1 MEELIGAGLGSLVSL
16 YNADKEREYKR
27 EQDEKRRRYLEY
39 ANTQAQNQ
47 YNNMMDLLDEYDANR
62 MKYATPEMQ
71 QEFMDLVNSYNPSDY
86 VYDFDKFNYDKSVDD
101 FIDPNAQKISE
112 MAGLQ
117 TQADATAGGAAG
129 GTGALANMGYSR
141 WQAASDLYKQAKQD
155 LMNDRQ
161 QAYREYSDYIGNMQ
175 NKLNAM
181 STQQMGKINL
191 LGGNIDKEQ
200 QLNSD
205 YMSDLLGIMGD
216 KAQTQINTTMGA
228 F

>member
-1 MEELIGAGLGSLVSL
+1 MEELIGAGLGSLVGL

-27 EQDEKRRRYLEY
+27 EQDEKRRRYMEY

-47 YNNMMDLLDEYDANR
+47 YNNMMDLLDEYDTNR

-71 QEFMDLVNSYNPSDY
+71 QEFMDLVNSYKPSDY
-86 VYDFDKFNYDKSVDD
+86 VYDFDKFNYDKSVYD

-112 MAGLQ
+112 IAGLQ

>member
-1 MEELIGAGLGSLVSL
+1 MEELIGEGLGSLVGL

-27 EQDEKRRRYLEY
+27 EQDEKRRRYMEY

-86 VYDFDKFNYDKSVDD
+86 VYDFDKFSYDKSVDD

>member
-27 EQDEKRRRYLEY
+27 EQDEKRRRYMEY

>member
-1 MEELIGAGLGSLVSL
+1 MEELIGEGLGSLVGL

-27 EQDEKRRRYLEY
+27 EQDEKRRRYMEY

-71 QEFMDLVNSYNPSDY
+71 QEFMDLVNSYKPSDY